1 MVLCVALVGFSEW
14 LRRGVGVAL
23 DATSERSQT
32 QSIRRNEGYSRRRA
46 TPTQG
51 VLGLVVRAGWLPSS
65 NCDYSYISTCNST
78 PCCRHRRTGE
88 LLSPPLGSSLVPAA
102 RHATLLLPSPAPAF
116 HYNQG
121 STVVFGR
128 PATRRLLNLDQ
139 NGVHGPHRAV
149 LNPCMVVWPHY
160 EYIHTARRAAPPS
173 FSHHSLLR
181 LGCAE
186 VQPHSQLCRP
196 APSPTP

>member
-32 QSIRRNEGYSRRRA
+32 QSIRRNEGCGTLGRRSDTNTRSARWLGGSPLVTVTILIYQPA
-46 TPTQG
+46 TARRVADTG
-51 VLGLVVRAGWLPSS
+51 GL
-65 NCDYSYISTCNST
+65 
-78 PCCRHRRTGE
+78 E

-139 NGVHGPHRAV
+139 NGMHGPHRAV

>member
-1 MVLCVALVGFSEW
+1 MAQEGCGGSP
-14 LRRGVGVAL
+14 RRHERTFP
-23 DATSERSQT
+23 DAEYTQKRGLQLLQT
-32 QSIRRNEGYSRRRA
+32 AQRHQHKKCS
-46 TPTQG
+46 
-51 VLGLVVRAGWLPSS
+51 LAGWLPSS

-139 NGVHGPHRAV
+139 NGMHGPHRAV